1 MAKVELVKAK
11 AFEIDPTKKYIIV
24 FDQQDVTIKDA
35 VKLRKVMEGWGVKD
49 AVSVMVRDISR
60 VKVVEL

>member
-11 AFEIDPTKKYIIV
+11 TFEIDPTKKYILV
-24 FDQQDVTIKDA
+24 FDRQDVTIED
-35 VKLRKVMEGWGVKD
+35 VDKLREIMVEWGVKD
-49 AVSVMVRDISR
+49 AVSVMVRDTSR

>member
-24 FDQQDVTIKDA
+24 FDQQDITMEDA
-35 VKLRKVMEGWGVKD
+35 DKLRKIMTEWDVKD
-49 AVSVMVRDISR
+49 AVSVMVRDTSR
-60 VKVVEL
+60 VKVIEL